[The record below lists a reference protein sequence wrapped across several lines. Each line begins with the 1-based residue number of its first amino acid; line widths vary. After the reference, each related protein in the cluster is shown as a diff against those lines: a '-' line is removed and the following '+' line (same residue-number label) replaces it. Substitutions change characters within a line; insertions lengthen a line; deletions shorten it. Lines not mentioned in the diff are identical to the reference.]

1 VVATTLK
8 SRVMQKEEG
17 KGGEVRKDRKEIL
30 REEKVKRGI
39 EVRQTRIE
47 KKEKKEKLL
56 RKVTV
61 KIGLK

>member
-1 VVATTLK
+1 
-8 SRVMQKEEG
+8 MQKEEG